1 MNPGQMDTCLLR
13 KRPCGTNVEHF
24 WHVLWVALLS
34 HIAQFGRDVNPPA
47 DVHVHPPGF
56 LLNLGVQ
63 VRHLL
68 YEDRERLFRWRS
80 YRRDYQ
86 LVLNCVPH
94 FHADST
100 HTNITLSFLSELFIS
115 TSTCKIIYVQF
126 KNYTLAYLLSNKKY
140 ANSGLISMQ
149 RQTWSMEIWIFFSEQ
164 LYPEAQ
170 IQTV

>member
-68 YEDRERLFRWRS
+68 YDDRERLFRWRS

-94 FHADST
+94 FHANST

-115 TSTCKIIYVQF
+115 TSTCKIMLVHSSMCSSKTILWPIYYLI
-126 KNYTLAYLLSNKKY
+126 KN
-140 ANSGLISMQ
+140 
-149 RQTWSMEIWIFFSEQ
+149 RQILVW
-164 LYPEAQ
+164 
-170 IQTV
+170 

>member
-68 YEDRERLFRWRS
+68 YEDREQLFRWRS

-94 FHADST
+94 FHADYPHQHNT
-100 HTNITLSFLSELFIS
+100 VIFIWIMHLNKHLQNNVS
-115 TSTCKIIYVQF
+115 AFIYVQF
-126 KNYTLAYLLSNKKY
+126 KNYFFWPIYYLIKN
-140 ANSGLISMQ
+140 MQ
-149 RQTWSMEIWIFFSEQ
+149 ILVW
-164 LYPEAQ
+164 
-170 IQTV
+170 